1 MKQVKQD
8 KLQDIKFAV
17 QQFTNQSMKTNGES
31 FTVGYLES
39 VLVHALME
47 TKKAYS
53 DNVLDVL
60 RLELRLIA
68 ERK

>member
-1 MKQVKQD
+1 MKQVQQD
-8 KLQDIKFAV
+8 KFQDIKFAV
-17 QQFTNQSMKTNGES
+17 QQFTNQSMKTNGAS

-39 VLVHALME
+39 VLVNTLME

-53 DNVLDVL
+53 GNVLDTL
-60 RLELRLIA
+60 RMELRLIA